1 MKFESFRSGSWQQ
14 QYQYKSF
21 QPTRINQEW
30 SWDDPRINVLLEKAT
45 KALGELNAFTLIVPD
60 VDLFIHM
67 HIIKEANTSSRIEGT
82 RTEMDEAVLDEAAIR
97 PERRDDWRE
106 VRNYVQAMNSA
117 IEELRRLPLSM
128 RLLRKTHEILLSG
141 ARGERKTPGE
151 FRRSQNWIGGASLAD
166 AAFIPPHHDELP
178 DLLTDLEAFWHN
190 DSIQVP
196 HLVRCALSHYQFE
209 TIHPFLDG
217 NGRIGRLLIT
227 LYLVSH
233 GLLNKP
239 SLYLSAH
246 LEKHRG
252 AYYDALTRV
261 RESHDIGHWV
271 RFFLQAMIETAE
283 NGKQTFQRILT
294 LRQEVDAQIVTLGRR
309 AENGHTLVRRL
320 YQEPVV
326 NVNQVAELLGIKY
339 YAANQLVGALVDIGI
354 LQEETGWQRNR
365 LFVFRRYLNV
375 FGDENEI

>member
-1 MKFESFRSGSWQQ
+1 MKFDSFISGTWKQQ
-14 QYQYKSF
+14 FQYKSF
-21 QPTRINQEW
+21 LPTLINQEW
-30 SWDDPRINVLLEKAT
+30 CWDDPRINVLLENAT
-45 KALGELNAFTLIVPD
+45 RALGELNAFTMIVPD
-60 VDLFIHM
+60 VDLFINM

-82 RTEMDEAVLDEAAIR
+82 RTEMDEAVQEESAIR
-97 PERRDDWRE
+97 PERRDDWHE
-106 VRNYVQAMNSA
+106 VRNYVEAMNRA
-117 IEELRRLPLSM
+117 ITDLQRLPLSM
-128 RLLRKTHEILLSG
+128 RLLRETHERLLDG

-151 FRRSQNWIGGASLAD
+151 FRRSQNWIGGSSLAD
-166 AAFIPPHHDELP
+166 AAFIPPHHEDLP
-178 DLLTDLEAFWHN
+178 ELLTDLEAFWHN
-190 DSIQVP
+190 SSIQVP

-261 RESHDIGHWV
+261 RESNDIGSWV
-271 RFFLQAMIETAE
+271 RFFLQAMAETAE
-283 NGKQTFQRILT
+283 SGKQTFKSILA
-294 LRQEVDAQIVTLGRR
+294 LRQEIDAQVITLGKR
-309 AENGHTLVRRL
+309 AENVHSLLFRL
-320 YQEPVV
+320 YKEPVIS
-326 NVNQVAELLGIKY
+326 VNQASDWLGIKY
-339 YAANQLVGALVDIGI
+339 YSANQLVGAMVELGI

-365 LFVFRRYLNV
+365 VFVFRKYLDV
-375 FGDENEI
+375 FIDKN

>member
-1 MKFESFRSGSWQQ
+1 MKFEEFVSGSYKQ

-21 QPTRINQEW
+21 QPSSINQVW
-30 SWDDPRINVLLEKAT
+30 SWEDPRINVLLEQAT
-45 KALGELNAFTLIVPD
+45 KSLGELNAFTLIVPD
-60 VDLFIHM
+60 VDLFIRM

-82 RTEMDEAVLDEAAIR
+82 RTEMDEAVLEEEAIL
-97 PERRDDWRE
+97 PERRDDWHE
-106 VRNYVQAMNSA
+106 VQNCVRAMNTA
-117 IEELRRLPLSM
+117 IDELKDLPLSL
-128 RLLRKTHEILLSG
+128 RLLRHTHEILMSG
-141 ARGERKTPGE
+141 VRGERKTPGE

-166 AAFIPPHHDELP
+166 AAFIPPHHDDMA

-190 DSIQVP
+190 DNVAVP

-261 RESHDIGHWV
+261 RESNDIGHWV
-271 RFFLQAMIETAE
+271 RFFLQAVVETAE
-283 NGKQTFQRILT
+283 SGKRTFQRILR
-294 LRQEVDAQIVTLGRR
+294 LRQELDTEILKLGRR
-309 AENGHTLVRRL
+309 AENAQQLIL
-320 YQEPVV
+320 YLYGTPTITV
-326 NVNQVAELLGIKY
+326 NRAVEVLGIKY
-339 YAANQLVGALVDIGI
+339 VPANSLIASLVDMGV
-354 LQEETGWQRNR
+354 LQEATGFQRNR
-365 LFVFRRYLNV
+365 IFILRRYVDIFRDGN
-375 FGDENEI
+375 

>member
-1 MKFESFRSGSWQQ
+1 MKFEEFVSGSYKQ

-21 QPTRINQEW
+21 QPALINQVW

-45 KALGELNAFTLIVPD
+45 RSLGELNAFTLIVPD
-60 VDLFIHM
+60 VDLFIQM

-82 RTEMDEAVLDEAAIR
+82 RTEMDEAVLEEEAIL
-97 PERRDDWRE
+97 PERRNDWRE
-106 VRNYVQAMNSA
+106 VQNYVQAMNTA
-117 IEELRRLPLSM
+117 IEELKKLPLSL
-128 RLLRKTHEILLSG
+128 RLLRHTHEILMSG
-141 ARGERKTPGE
+141 VRGKRKTPGE

-166 AAFIPPHHDELP
+166 AAFIPPHHNDIA

-190 DSIQVP
+190 DNVAVP

-246 LEKHRG
+246 LEKHRSS
-252 AYYDALTRV
+252 YYDALTRV
-261 RESHDIGHWV
+261 RLSNDIGHWV
-271 RFFLQAMIETAE
+271 RFFLQAVVETAE
-283 NGKQTFQRILT
+283 SGKKTFQRILA
-294 LRQEVDAQIVTLGRR
+294 LRQELDAEILKLGRR
-309 AENGHTLVRRL
+309 AENAQQLIL
-320 YQEPVV
+320 YLYGTPTITVKKTM
-326 NVNQVAELLGIKY
+326 ELLAINY
-339 YAANQLVGALVDIGI
+339 VPANRLIAALVDMGI
-354 LQEETGWQRNR
+354 LQEITGFQRNR
-365 LFVFRRYLNV
+365 IFLLRRYIDIFRN
-375 FGDENEI
+375 EN